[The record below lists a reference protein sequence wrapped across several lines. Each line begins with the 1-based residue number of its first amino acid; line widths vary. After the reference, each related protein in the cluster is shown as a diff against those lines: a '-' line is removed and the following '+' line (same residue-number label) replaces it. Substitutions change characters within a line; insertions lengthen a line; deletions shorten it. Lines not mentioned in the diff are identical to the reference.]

1 MDVEQ
6 NIRDVEEIADYEP
19 TDQIQNIASSP
30 SKSQD
35 FVFGR
40 LQKLL
45 IDRHWGGNQGFIAEL
60 ESFSFKIVELNK
72 FGFDS
77 SFDIKFDASRAS
89 NIRKDGNTS
98 INAADFKA
106 IVFFLDF
113 HGLLLPGHYGD
124 EIGEQFPDPLF
135 HSLIDFM
142 DIGEYTFD
150 NIIKRA
156 PGLYYAYRPS
166 STFPDHFWVGALE
179 IFVNRETKAVVA
191 KEFYT
196 SNGFDNRPNK
206 TIKFYGYLVRK
217 ARHYTIISKNESA
230 ASLSVALLPYVTV
243 ENNKIMSLA
252 GAILDMSTGR
262 LWGGRVLYE
271 RAELPLPDTYND
283 TYREYREQFLASSKI
298 AHESEIPA
306 SILRFFKGDDIPN
319 LTIY

>member
-1 MDVEQ
+1 M
-6 NIRDVEEIADYEP
+6 NIESNIKDNEEIAAYVPTQQVEEIARTRSKHEKFV
-19 TDQIQNIASSP
+19 IQ
-30 SKSQD
+30 
-35 FVFGR
+35 R
-40 LQKLL
+40 LRNLL
-45 IDRHWGGNQGFIAEL
+45 SDRHWGGNEFRVKLNQ
-60 ESFSFKIVELNK
+60 FSNKIIELNSLD
-72 FGFDS
+72 FAENFAPTLDDS
-77 SFDIKFDASRAS
+77 RIS
-89 NIRKDGNTS
+89 NIKNQKKYS
-98 INAADFKA
+98 INSEDYRI
-106 IVFFLDF
+106 IVYFLDF
-113 HGLLLPGHYGD
+113 HGLLLPGHFGD

-156 PGLYYAYRPS
+156 PGLYHAYRPS

-196 SNGFDNRPNK
+196 SNDFDGRPNK

-243 ENNKIMSLA
+243 EDNKIMSLA

-283 TYREYREQFLASSKI
+283 TYREYREQFLASSRV